1 VPGGQPPDTQIHGMA
16 TKEGKLDP
24 RVAEDTGIGSHSSS
38 VDLEERLDHLFPKG
52 ATEIDTVERNP
63 ELLRQSADG
72 LTRSA
77 RIIGREAH
85 VERHY
90 PVAPPLEEQGGHGA
104 VHSAAQGNGYRFV
117 RFGAEMSRAGG
128 G

>member
-1 VPGGQPPDTQIHGMA
+1 MA
-16 TKEGKLDP
+16 TKKGKLDP
-24 RVAEDTGIGSHSSS
+24 RVAEHTRIGSHPAS
-38 VDLEERLDHLFPKG
+38 VDLQEGPDHLFQKG

-63 ELLRQSADG
+63 EPLRQSADG
-72 LTRSA
+72 LTWPA
-77 RIIGREAH
+77 RIMGRDAH

-104 VHSAAQGNGYRFV
+104 VYPAAQGDGYGFV
-117 RFGAEMSRAGG
+117 SFGAEMSGAGG